1 MYPTVEFSRKMMKQL
16 VGLLCLAAA
25 LVWGVQHS
33 VQLMGWL
40 RVFLG
45 IVQPFLLGCAIAFV
59 LNLPLRAIERKL
71 LRRWN
76 SAARRPVSLLMSLGF
91 VILVV
96 ALVVVMIV
104 PELVE
109 AIADI
114 VQQVPVALERLV
126 LWLNEMAVRYP
137 QLDQSAA
144 VLAQLEE
151 NWQIVENAL
160 SMLKHGLGSVVS
172 TTIGVA
178 GSVISGVATTFI
190 AFVFSFYLLM
200 QKEKIAGQVKRV
212 LTAYLPPRAAERTV
226 QVCCLLDKN
235 FSSFIAGQCL
245 EAVILGSMFVVSM
258 TLLRMPYAVMV
269 GVLIRLYRPDP
280 HRGRLYRLLCGR
292 FPDPAGE
299 PHAGGGFCGAV
310 PGAAAAGRQLY
321 LPPCG
326 GQLGGSALHL
336 GAGRCYGGRQPV
348 WHRGYA
354 GVHPADLH
362 GLFPAA
368 GQRQC
373 PQCGP
378 CRPERPVSASGRVS
392 DKRKK
397 ERTPG
402 LFGCPGR

>member
-1 MYPTVEFSRKMMKQL
+1 MSGRRTGM
-16 VGLLCLAAA
+16 
-25 LVWGVQHS
+25 GVQHS

-151 NWQIVENAL
+151 NWQEIVRERPVHAQAR
-160 SMLKHGLGSVVS
+160 SGQR
-172 TTIGVA
+172 GVHHHRCGGQRHQRRYHHLHRLCIQFLPA
-178 GSVISGVATTFI
+178 DA
-190 AFVFSFYLLM
+190 
-200 QKEKIAGQVKRV
+200 EREDRRAGQAGAHR
-212 LTAYLPPRAAERTV
+212 LSAPRAAERTV

-235 FSSFIAGQCL
+235 LASFIAGQCL
-245 EAVILGSMFVVSM
+245 EAVILGSMFVV
-258 TLLRMPYAVMV
+258 V
-269 GVLIRLYRPDP
+269 
-280 HRGRLYRLLCGR
+280 
-292 FPDPAGE
+292 
-299 PHAGGGFCGAV
+299 
-310 PGAAAAGRQLY
+310 
-321 LPPCG
+321 
-326 GQLGGSALHL
+326 
-336 GAGRCYGGRQPV
+336 
-348 WHRGYA
+348 
-354 GVHPADLH
+354 
-362 GLFPAA
+362 
-368 GQRQC
+368 
-373 PQCGP
+373 
-378 CRPERPVSASGRVS
+378 
-392 DKRKK
+392 
-397 ERTPG
+397 
-402 LFGCPGR
+402 

>member
-1 MYPTVEFSRKMMKQL
+1 M
-16 VGLLCLAAA
+16 
-25 LVWGVQHS
+25 
-33 VQLMGWL
+33 
-40 RVFLG
+40 
-45 IVQPFLLGCAIAFV
+45 
-59 LNLPLRAIERKL
+59 LNIPLRAIERRL
-71 LRRWN
+71 HRRWN

-151 NWQIVENAL
+151 NWQEIVENAL

-178 GSVISGVATTFI
+178 GSVISGVTTTFI

-269 GVLIRLYRPDP
+269 GVLIAFTALIPIV
-280 HRGRLYRLLCGR
+280 GAFIGCFVGAFLILL
-292 FPDPAGE
+292 E
-299 PHAGGGFCGAV
+299 LSLIHI
-310 PGAAAAGRQLY
+310 
-321 LPPCG
+321 
-326 GQLGGSALHL
+326 
-336 GAGRCYGGRQPV
+336 
-348 WHRGYA
+348 
-354 GVHPADLH
+354 
-362 GLFPAA
+362 
-368 GQRQC
+368 
-373 PQCGP
+373 
-378 CRPERPVSASGRVS
+378 
-392 DKRKK
+392 
-397 ERTPG
+397 
-402 LFGCPGR
+402 

>member
-151 NWQIVENAL
+151 NWQEIVENAL

-212 LTAYLPPRAAERTV
+212 LTAYLPSRAAERTV

-269 GVLIRLYRPDP
+269 GVLIAFTALIPIV
-280 HRGRLYRLLCGR
+280 GAFIGCFVGAFLILLEN
-292 FPDPAGE
+292 PMQ
-299 PHAGGGFCGAV
+299 AV
-310 PGAAAAGRQLY
+310 AFVVLFLVLQQLEGNFIYPRVVGSSVGLPSIWVLAAVTV
-321 LPPCG
+321 
-326 GQLGGSALHL
+326 GGS
-336 GAGRCYGGRQPV
+336 
-348 WHRGYA
+348 
-354 GVHPADLH
+354 
-362 GLFPAA
+362 
-368 GQRQC
+368 
-373 PQCGP
+373 
-378 CRPERPVSASGRVS
+378 
-392 DKRKK
+392 
-397 ERTPG
+397 
-402 LFGCPGR
+402 LFGIVGMLVFIPLISTAYSLLRDSVNARNAARAAQNVPSPPQAE

>member
-1 MYPTVEFSRKMMKQL
+1 MRMRFKPYARAELMASDFHVHEPLTHAGGWHQL
-16 VGLLCLAAA
+16 YARPQQPFILELGCGKGGFISQLACA
-25 LVWGVQHS
+25 HPENNY
-33 VQLMGWL
+33 
-40 RVFLG
+40 LG
-45 IVQPFLLGCAIAFV
+45 IDITDKV
-59 LNLPLRAIERKL
+59 LILAKRKIEAAYA
-71 LRRWN
+71 
-76 SAARRPVSLLMSLGF
+76 AARRPVSLLMSLGF

-151 NWQIVENAL
+151 NWQEIVENAL

-178 GSVISGVATTFI
+178 GSVISGVTTTFI

-269 GVLIRLYRPDP
+269 GVLIAFTALIPIV
-280 HRGRLYRLLCGR
+280 GAFIGCFVGAFLILLEN
-292 FPDPAGE
+292 PMQ
-299 PHAGGGFCGAV
+299 AV
-310 PGAAAAGRQLY
+310 AFVVLFLVLQQLEGNFIYPRVVGSSVGLPSIWVLAAVTV
-321 LPPCG
+321 
-326 GQLGGSALHL
+326 GGS
-336 GAGRCYGGRQPV
+336 
-348 WHRGYA
+348 
-354 GVHPADLH
+354 
-362 GLFPAA
+362 
-368 GQRQC
+368 
-373 PQCGP
+373 
-378 CRPERPVSASGRVS
+378 
-392 DKRKK
+392 
-397 ERTPG
+397 
-402 LFGCPGR
+402 LFGIVGMLVFIPLISTAYSLLRDSVNARNAARAAQNVPSPPQAE

>member
-151 NWQIVENAL
+151 NWQEIVENAL

-269 GVLIRLYRPDP
+269 GVLIAFTALIPIV
-280 HRGRLYRLLCGR
+280 GAFIGCFVGAFL
-292 FPDPAGE
+292 DPAGE

-354 GVHPADLH
+354 GVHPADLPRLIPCC
-362 GLFPAA
+362 GTASMPAM
-368 GQRQC
+368 
-373 PQCGP
+373 
-378 CRPERPVSASGRVS
+378 RPVPP
-392 DKRKK
+392 
-397 ERTPG
+397 RTSR
-402 LFGCPGR
+402 LRLRQSE